1 MVDTMWQPII
11 DNTSNNN
18 LEGFLNHAL
27 KDYHSNL
34 DIASAFF
41 NIEAFGM
48 VRENIKGVKHFRLLL
63 GKVPEIK
70 TDSTLGE
77 LLLSIIKDE
86 IENFDL
92 TKETDTL
99 VKDFMDFLK
108 RDNVEVKIFK
118 GFLHGKAYIFEDCV
132 VMGSSNFTAGG
143 LKREGELNTWL
154 QKPHADYIRE
164 HWFEKF
170 WEKSDDF
177 KEELLK
183 ILENSRFGSKEYSPY
198 EVYIKTLFE
207 FQKDEILKDE
217 IEREETQIN
226 LAEFQE
232 DAVRRVMT
240 RLKKYGGVIVADSVG
255 LGKTYIALKVIE
267 NFHLENRKN
276 RTLIVCPAQ
285 LRELVWKKELK
296 DKVLPEYIVSQEEI
310 ASDDYLRNV
319 KRSVGSKLHEIELV
333 VVDESHNFRNPLSKR
348 WENLFELINEQI
360 AANGK
365 RPKILFLT
373 ATPIN
378 NSIWD
383 LYWQLMLM
391 FGMNDA
397 AFLKE
402 NIPSLQKLFKEAES
416 NPELLNDILN
426 EISIR
431 RTRDYIIK
439 NYPDAYIGDDP
450 TRKIRFPQR
459 VLENIDYELEKTY
472 KGMYFEISN
481 IITEELTMAYYK
493 MLTYK
498 KTMNEREIFELG
510 RMVSIGGIFQTILLK
525 RLESSVESFR
535 ISIKRQLKFL
545 KTLKKNL
552 ESGKFISKS
561 VFSKLTRNHSVNLT
575 PEDVEEF
582 LESENN
588 KSEFEEFNKEDYRYD
603 DLISD
608 IEKDINS
615 FQKILDRVKTITPEE
630 DSKLNLLKD
639 KLLELSEDGQIVL
652 FTYYADTLNYIF
664 HEIKKDERFGNLKIE
679 AISSSGLTAKSEN
692 QRQKI
697 IEKFTNHEIDILFST
712 DVLSEGQNLQTAKY
726 IINYDLHWNPT
737 RMVQRA
743 GRIDRIGSPHKKIYI
758 YNFFPE
764 KELDELLNLLVILQN
779 KIRSINETYGL
790 DGSILGEEIKPKVFG
805 VIRSIRDK
813 DENVFSEL
821 EDESFLGGEKFYQPL
836 KEFIREN
843 AIKKIEN
850 IPYGVHSGIKRG
862 NLRGIFF
869 YYKYADDFHYWYL
882 YDIENSEI
890 KTNKTEI
897 LDFISCESSEPRY
910 IPDFFEMVY
919 DINKKIL
926 AKIEED
932 YKKIYL
938 YGREEGKTLRDII
951 SSPSTKFIKD
961 MLDALH
967 FEIEEHLY
975 EFPGDTHLEEKFHE
989 IEKKLPKVRLTRK
1002 RTRMLRSIWREYRK
1016 HRSWER
1022 MLDEVYDFVESKYV
1036 KQDNEMMEEFDKSKL
1051 KLITIDFIS

>member
-1 MVDTMWQPII
+1 MWQPII
-11 DNTSNNN
+11 DNTSDNT
-18 LEGFLNHAL
+18 LKGFLNHAL
-27 KDYHSNL
+27 KDYSSNL

-41 NIEAFGM
+41 NIEAFEM
-48 VRENIKGVKHFRLLL
+48 VRQNLKGVKHFRLLL

-70 TDSTLGE
+70 TNSTLGE

-92 TKETDTL
+92 SKETDTL
-99 VKDFMDFLK
+99 VKEFMEFLK
-108 RDNVEVKIFK
+108 KENVEVRIFK
-118 GFLHGKAYIFEDCV
+118 GFLHGKTYIFEDCV

-143 LKREGELNTWL
+143 LTREGELNTWL

-164 HWFEKF
+164 KWFEKF
-170 WEKSDDF
+170 WEESDDF
-177 KEELLK
+177 KEDLIE
-183 ILENSRFGSKEYSPY
+183 IIENSRFGSKEYSPY
-198 EVYIKTLFE
+198 EIYIKTLFE
-207 FQKDEILKDE
+207 FQKDEILQDD

-240 RLKKYGGVIVADSVG
+240 RLEKYGGVIVADSVG

-319 KRSVGSKLHEIELV
+319 ERTVGSKLHEIELV

-348 WENLFELINEQI
+348 WEHLFELINEKI
-360 AANGK
+360 AADGK
-365 RPKILFLT
+365 KPKILFLT

-402 NIPSLQKLFKEAES
+402 NIPSLQEFFKKAES

-450 TRKIRFPQR
+450 NRKIRFPQR

-472 KGMYFEISN
+472 KGMYSEISN

-498 KTMNEREIFELG
+498 KATDKNEIFELG

-525 RLESSVESFR
+525 RLESSVGAFK
-535 ISIKRQLKFL
+535 ISIKRQLDFL
-545 KTLKKNL
+545 KILKKGL

-561 VFSKLTRNHSVNLT
+561 VFSKIRNHSINLT
-575 PEDVEEF
+575 LEDIEEF
-582 LESENN
+582 LESENT
-588 KSEFEEFNKEDYRYD
+588 EVEWEEFNKEDYRFN
-603 DLISD
+603 DLIND
-608 IEKDINS
+608 IEKDIKS
-615 FQKILDRVKTITPEE
+615 FKKILDRVETITPKE
-630 DSKLNLLKD
+630 DSKLNVLKD
-639 KLLELSEDGQIVL
+639 KILELSKNGQIVL
-652 FTYYADTLNYIF
+652 FAYYADTLNYIF
-664 HEIKKDERFGNLKIE
+664 HEIKNDERFRNLRID
-679 AISSSGLTAKSEN
+679 AISSSGSTAKSEN
-692 QRQKI
+692 QRQEI
-697 IEKFTNHEIDILFST
+697 IEKFINGEIDVLFST

-743 GRIDRIGSPHKKIYI
+743 GRIDRIGSPHREIYI

-764 KELDELLNLLVILQN
+764 RELEELINLLMILQK
-779 KIRSINETYGL
+779 KIRSINESYGL
-790 DGSILGEEIKPKVFG
+790 DGSILGEEINPKVFG
-805 VIRSIRDK
+805 VIRSIKNK
-813 DENVFSEL
+813 DENIFSEL
-821 EDESFLGGEKFYQPL
+821 ENETFAGGEKFYQPL

-843 AIKKIEN
+843 AIKKIES
-850 IPYGVHSGIKRG
+850 IPYGVHSGIHRG
-862 NLRGIFF
+862 SLRGIFF

-882 YDIENSEI
+882 YDIEKDEI

-910 IPDFFEMVY
+910 IPNFFEMVY

-967 FEIEEHLY
+967 FEIDEHLY
-975 EFPGDTHLEEKFHE
+975 EFPGDTHLEEKFQE
-989 IEKKLPKVRLTRK
+989 IERNLPRVKLTKK
-1002 RTRMLRSIWREYRK
+1002 RTKELRRRWREYRK
-1016 HRSWER
+1016 PGSWEK
-1022 MLDEVYDFVESKYV
+1022 MLNDLHDFVESKYV
-1036 KQDNEMMEEFDKSKL
+1036 KQENERMEEFDKSKL